1 MKKVISLR
9 WFLIII
15 ILSVASLTAFYL
27 VTNSSRNVSYTP
39 IEIAKKGIDLIMRRV
54 RLVEKKGGQKEWE
67 LIAKRA
73 EFSKSENKINM
84 EDIRATFY
92 PVDRKPVTIS
102 SKRGIVNNEN
112 KNIELNGDVFI
123 KSDDGFKLNTEN
135 LTWVAS
141 KRILT
146 TDDFVEITG
155 RRFKITGNGL
165 VSNIDSHDMKIMSKV
180 EAVYN

>member
-1 MKKVISLR
+1 VKKVISLR

-15 ILSVASLTAFYL
+15 ILSVASLTVFYL

-67 LIAKRA
+67 LVAKRA

-84 EDIRATFY
+84 EDIKATFY
-92 PVDRKPVTIS
+92 PKDRKAVTII
-102 SKRGIVNNEN
+102 SKKGIVNNEN
-112 KNIELNGDVFI
+112 KNIELSGDVFI
-123 KSDDGFKLNTEN
+123 KSDDGLKLNTEN

-141 KRILT
+141 KRILE

-155 RRFKITGNGL
+155 RRFKITGNGF
-165 VSNIDSHDMKIMSKV
+165 VSNIDSHDIKIKSKV